1 MPNFAMP
8 NVHLL
13 AHTKIDEKAISEWMG
28 IQDASTDAETL
39 LTMAGRNCYRSFHRP
54 NEATYDDA
62 DYLRRTLFQQGHM
75 SIAEH
80 ATATLYFT
88 GVSRA
93 FLAELTR
100 HRHLSFS
107 VESQRFIDADNIN
120 IVVPPAIRA
129 SEDPYVLR
137 NFINAADEAIAAYM
151 IARDELEG
159 LPKKQRNEAARGL
172 LPNCVET
179 RMVVTGNLRA
189 WVETLQKR
197 LTPGADAEM
206 QEVSRLALDALH
218 PTAPSIYEH
227 LKGSAND

>member
-8 NVHLL
+8 AVQLL
-13 AHTKIDEKAISEWMG
+13 AHTKIDEKAVGEWMG

-54 NEATYDDA
+54 NSKTHDDA
-62 DYLRRTLFQQGHM
+62 DYLRRTLGDQGHW

-107 VESQRFIDADNIN
+107 VESQRFINAGDAN
-120 IVVPPAIRA
+120 IVIPPAIRNA
-129 SEDPYVLR
+129 NEETKQQ
-137 NFINAADEAIAAYM
+137 FIKDAGEAILNYSDAQY
-151 IARDELEG
+151 ELDH
-159 LPKKQRNEAARGL
+159 LPKKQRNEAARAL

-179 RMVVTGNLRA
+179 RMVVTANLRA
-189 WVETLQKR
+189 WHEVIDRRTK
-197 LTPGADAEM
+197 PDADAEM
-206 QEVSRLALDALH
+206 QQVMRLAKQALH
-218 PTAPSIYEH
+218 AVSPVIFPKE
-227 LKGSAND
+227 N

>member
-1 MPNFAMP
+1 MTNIVTPE
-8 NVHLL
+8 VRLL
-13 AHTKIDEKAISEWMG
+13 AHTTINEKAISEYMG

-54 NEATYDDA
+54 NNKTYNDA
-62 DYLRRTLFQQGHM
+62 DYLRRTLGQLGHW

-107 VESQRFIDADNIN
+107 VESQRFIDANDAN
-120 IVVPPAIRA
+120 IVLPPAVREQDLTVQTKFA
-129 SEDPYVLR
+129 WRVK
-137 NFINAADEAIAAYM
+137 EAIEKYELLQ
-151 IARDELEG
+151 IALIH

-172 LPNCVET
+172 LPNCIET

-189 WVETLQKR
+189 WNEVIQRRTQ
-197 LTPGADAEM
+197 PDADAEM
-206 QEVSRLALDALH
+206 QEVMRLAKDQLRTVS
-218 PTAPSIYEH
+218 PIIFPQE
-227 LKGSAND
+227 K

>member
-1 MPNFAMP
+1 MTNIVEPR
-8 NVHLL
+8 VTLL
-13 AHTKIDEKAISEWMG
+13 AHTKINEEAVSEWME
-28 IQDASTDAETL
+28 IQESSTDAETL

-54 NEATYDDA
+54 NEATRDDA
-62 DYLRRTLFQQGHM
+62 DYLNRTLEEQGHW

-93 FLAELTR
+93 FLTELTR

-107 VESQRFIDADNIN
+107 VESQRFINANDAN
-120 IVVPPAIRA
+120 IVMPPAVRELDK
-129 SEDPYVLR
+129 EDQDWFLLLAEESIEDYKA
-137 NFINAADEAIAAYM
+137 IQADL
-151 IARDELEG
+151 DH

-189 WVETLQKR
+189 WHEVIQRRTQ
-197 LTPGADAEM
+197 PDADAEI
-206 QEVSRLALDALH
+206 QEVMRLAAKQLH
-218 PTAPSIYEH
+218 TVSPVIFPQ
-227 LKGSAND
+227 

>member
-1 MPNFAMP
+1 MTNIVTPQ
-8 NVHLL
+8 VHLL
-13 AHTKIDEKAISEWMG
+13 AHTKVDEKAISEWMS
-28 IQDASTDAETL
+28 IQDSSTDAETL

-62 DYLRRTLFQQGHM
+62 DYLRRTLFDRGHF

-107 VESQRFIDADNIN
+107 VESQRFINANDAN
-120 IVVPPAIRA
+120 IVLPPAVRELGKWEETKFSWRTEESIERYEHIQ
-129 SEDPYVLR
+129 SVL
-137 NFINAADEAIAAYM
+137 DH
-151 IARDELEG
+151 
-159 LPKKQRNEAARGL
+159 LPKKQRNEAARAL
-172 LPNCVET
+172 LPNCMET

-189 WVETLQKR
+189 WNEVIQRRTQ
-197 LTPGADAEM
+197 PDADAEM
-206 QEVSRLALDALH
+206 QEVMRLAREALH
-218 PTAPSIYEH
+218 TVSPIIFP
-227 LKGSAND
+227 

>member
-1 MPNFAMP
+1 MTTIVTPE
-8 NVHLL
+8 VHLL

-62 DYLRRTLFQQGHM
+62 DYLRRTLEQQGHW

-93 FLAELTR
+93 FLTELTR

-107 VESQRFIDADNIN
+107 VESQRFINANDAN
-120 IVVPPAIRA
+120 IVMPPAMRDLDE
-129 SEDPYVLR
+129 EDQDGFLLLAEESIEDYK
-137 NFINAADEAIAAYM
+137 AIQTA
-151 IARDELEG
+151 LNH
-159 LPKKQRNEAARGL
+159 LPKKQRNEAARAL
-172 LPNCVET
+172 LPNAVET

-189 WVETLQKR
+189 WNEVIQRRTQ
-197 LTPGADAEM
+197 PDADAEIQQVM
-206 QEVSRLALDALH
+206 RLAAQELH
-218 PTAPSIYEH
+218 TVSPIIFPKENS
-227 LKGSAND
+227 

>member
-1 MPNFAMP
+1 MTDIVTPR
-8 NVHLL
+8 VQLL
-13 AHTKIDEKAISEWMG
+13 AHTKIDEKAISEWMS
-28 IQDASTDAETL
+28 IQDASSDAETL

-62 DYLRRTLFQQGHM
+62 DYLRRTLGEQGHW

-107 VESQRFIDADNIN
+107 VESQRFINANDAN
-120 IVVPPAIRA
+120 IVLPPAVRELDKGDQDWFLFLAEESI
-129 SEDPYVLR
+129 EDYKA
-137 NFINAADEAIAAYM
+137 IQAD
-151 IARDELEG
+151 LNH

-179 RMVVTGNLRA
+179 RMVVSGNLRA
-189 WVETLQKR
+189 WREVIQRRTQ
-197 LTPGADAEM
+197 PDADAEI
-206 QEVSRLALDALH
+206 QEVMRLAREALH
-218 PTAPSIYEH
+218 TVSPVIFPKE
-227 LKGSAND
+227 D

>member
-1 MPNFAMP
+1 MTNIVEPR
-8 NVHLL
+8 VTLL
-13 AHTKIDEKAISEWMG
+13 AHTKINEEAVSEWME
-28 IQDASTDAETL
+28 IQESSTDAETL

-54 NEATYDDA
+54 NEATRDDA
-62 DYLRRTLFQQGHM
+62 DYLNRTLGEQGHW

-107 VESQRFIDADNIN
+107 VESQRFINANDAN
-120 IVVPPAIRA
+120 IVMPPAVRELDK
-129 SEDPYVLR
+129 EDQDWFLLLAEESIEDYKA
-137 NFINAADEAIAAYM
+137 IQADL
-151 IARDELEG
+151 DH

-189 WVETLQKR
+189 WHEVIQRRTQ
-197 LTPGADAEM
+197 PDADAEIQQVM
-206 QEVSRLALDALH
+206 RLAAQQLH
-218 PTAPSIYEH
+218 PIAPTIFPD
-227 LKGSAND
+227 K

>member
-1 MPNFAMP
+1 MTTIVTPR
-8 NVHLL
+8 VQLL
-13 AHTKIDEKAISEWMG
+13 AHTKIDGKAISEYMG

-62 DYLRRTLFQQGHM
+62 DYLRRTLEQQGHW

-93 FLAELTR
+93 FLTELTR

-107 VESQRFIDADNIN
+107 VESQRFINANDAN
-120 IVVPPAIRA
+120 IVMPPAMRDLDE
-129 SEDPYVLR
+129 EDQDGFLLLAEESIEDYK
-137 NFINAADEAIAAYM
+137 AIQTA
-151 IARDELEG
+151 LNH
-159 LPKKQRNEAARGL
+159 LPKKQRNEAARAL
-172 LPNCVET
+172 LPNAVET

-189 WVETLQKR
+189 WNEVIQRRTQ
-197 LTPGADAEM
+197 PDADAEIQQVM
-206 QEVSRLALDALH
+206 RLAAQELH
-218 PTAPSIYEH
+218 TVSPIIFPKENS
-227 LKGSAND
+227 

>member
-8 NVHLL
+8 NVRLL
-13 AHTKIDEKAISEWMG
+13 AHTKIDEKAVGEWMG

-54 NEATYDDA
+54 NAKTYDDA
-62 DYLRRTLFQQGHM
+62 DYLRRTLFTQGHM

-120 IVVPPAIRA
+120 IVVPPAVRV
-129 SEDPYVLR
+129 SKDPYVLR
-137 NFINAADEAIAAYM
+137 NFTNAADEAINAYM
-151 IARDELEG
+151 ITRDELED

-179 RMVVTGNLRA
+179 RMVVTGNHRA

-197 LTPGADAEM
+197 LAPGADAEM
-206 QEVSRLALDALH
+206 QEVSRLALDALY

-227 LKGSAND
+227 LKDSAND

>member
-1 MPNFAMP
+1 MVNIVTPE
-8 NVHLL
+8 VRLL
-13 AHTKIDEKAISEWMG
+13 AHTKIDEKAISEWMS

-54 NEATYDDA
+54 NSKTYNDA
-62 DYLRRTLFQQGHM
+62 DYLRRTLGDQGHF

-93 FLAELTR
+93 FLTELTR

-107 VESQRFIDADNIN
+107 VESQRFINANNAN
-120 IVVPPAIRA
+120 IVMPPAMRNSQSLRDDLELDA
-129 SEDPYVLR
+129 EGALDFYEDSDEKLL
-137 NFINAADEAIAAYM
+137 AAGLSRKQ
-151 IARDELEG
+151 AR
-159 LPKKQRNEAARGL
+159 EAARAF

-189 WVETLQKR
+189 WNEVIERRTQ
-197 LTPGADAEM
+197 PDADAEM
-206 QEVSRLALDALH
+206 QEVMRLAKDALH
-218 PTAPSIYEH
+218 PVSPIIFP
-227 LKGSAND
+227 

>member
-1 MPNFAMP
+1 MTTIVTPR
-8 NVHLL
+8 VQLL
-13 AHTKIDEKAISEWMG
+13 AHTKIDEKAISEYMG

-62 DYLRRTLFQQGHM
+62 DYLRRTLEQQGHW

-93 FLAELTR
+93 FLTELTR

-107 VESQRFIDADNIN
+107 VESQRFINANDAN
-120 IVVPPAIRA
+120 IVMPPAVRRLDEEQQNMFLVRA
-129 SEDPYVLR
+129 EDGIQDYR
-137 NFINAADEAIAAYM
+137 NTQDALDH
-151 IARDELEG
+151 
-159 LPKKQRNEAARGL
+159 LPKKKRNEAARAV
-172 LPNCVET
+172 LPNCIET

-189 WVETLQKR
+189 WHEVIQRRTQ
-197 LTPGADAEM
+197 PDADAEIQQVM
-206 QEVSRLALDALH
+206 RLAAQELH
-218 PTAPSIYEH
+218 TVSPIIFPKENS
-227 LKGSAND
+227 

>member
-1 MPNFAMP
+1 MTNIVTPE
-8 NVHLL
+8 VRLL
-13 AHTKIDEKAISEWMG
+13 AHTKVDEKAISEYMG

-62 DYLRRTLFQQGHM
+62 DYLRRTLGEQGHW

-93 FLAELTR
+93 FLTELTR

-107 VESQRFIDADNIN
+107 VESQRFIDANDAN
-120 IVVPPAIRA
+120 IVAPPAIR
-129 SEDPYVLR
+129 SHKDPYVLR
-137 NFINAADEAIAAYM
+137 NFADAADEAIAAYM
-151 IARDELEG
+151 LTRDELG
-159 LPKKQRNEAARGL
+159 ALPKKQRNEAARAL
-172 LPNCVET
+172 LPNAVET

-189 WVETLQKR
+189 WNEVIQRRTQ
-197 LTPGADAEM
+197 PDADAEM
-206 QEVSRLALDALH
+206 QEVMRLAQAELH
-218 PTAPSIYEH
+218 AVSPIIFPQE
-227 LKGSAND
+227 NN

>member
-1 MPNFAMP
+1 MTNIVEPR
-8 NVHLL
+8 VTLL
-13 AHTKIDEKAISEWMG
+13 AHTKINEEAISEWME
-28 IQDASTDAETL
+28 IQKSSTDAETL

-54 NEATYDDA
+54 NGATRGDA
-62 DYLRRTLFQQGHM
+62 DYLGRTLGEQGHW

-107 VESQRFIDADNIN
+107 VESQRFINANDAN
-120 IVVPPAIRA
+120 IVMPPAVRELDK
-129 SEDPYVLR
+129 EDQDWFLLLAEESIEDYKA
-137 NFINAADEAIAAYM
+137 IQADL
-151 IARDELEG
+151 DH

-179 RMVVTGNLRA
+179 RMVVSGNLRA
-189 WVETLQKR
+189 WHEVIGRRTQ
-197 LTPGADAEM
+197 PDADAEM
-206 QEVSRLALDALH
+206 QQVMLLAAQQLHIVS
-218 PTAPSIYEH
+218 PVIFPQ
-227 LKGSAND
+227 

>member
-8 NVHLL
+8 AVHLL
-13 AHTKIDEKAISEWMG
+13 AHTRIDEKAISEWMG

-120 IVVPPAIRA
+120 IVVPPAIRKC
-129 SEDPYVLR
+129 SNPYVLR
-137 NFINAADEAIAAYM
+137 SFINAADEAITAYM

-179 RMVVTGNLRA
+179 RMVVTANLRA
-189 WVETLQKR
+189 WCEVIDRRTQ
-197 LTPGADAEM
+197 PDADAEM
-206 QEVSRLALDALH
+206 QQVMRLAYEALNTVS
-218 PTAPSIYEH
+218 PVIFPKE
-227 LKGSAND
+227 N

>member
-1 MPNFAMP
+1 MTTIVTPR
-8 NVHLL
+8 VQLL
-13 AHTKIDEKAISEWMG
+13 AHTTIDEKAISEWMS

-62 DYLRRTLFQQGHM
+62 DYLRRTLGEQGHW
-75 SIAEH
+75 SISEH

-107 VESQRFIDADNIN
+107 VESQRFINANDAN
-120 IVVPPAIRA
+120 IVLPPAVRELDKGDQDWFLLLAEESI
-129 SEDPYVLR
+129 EDYKS
-137 NFINAADEAIAAYM
+137 IQAD
-151 IARDELEG
+151 LHHH
-159 LPKKQRNEAARGL
+159 PKKQRNEAARAL
-172 LPNCVET
+172 LPNAVET

-189 WVETLQKR
+189 WHEVIQRRTQ
-197 LTPGADAEM
+197 PDADAEI
-206 QEVSRLALDALH
+206 QEVMRLAREALH
-218 PTAPSIYEH
+218 TVSPVIFPKE
-227 LKGSAND
+227 NN

>member
-1 MPNFAMP
+1 MTNIVTPE
-8 NVHLL
+8 VRLL
-13 AHTKIDEKAISEWMG
+13 AHTRIDEKAISEYMS

-39 LTMAGRNCYRSFHRP
+39 LTMSGRNCYRSFHRP

-62 DYLRRTLFQQGHM
+62 DYLRRTLGDQGHW

-107 VESQRFIDADNIN
+107 VESQRFINANDAS
-120 IVVPPAIRA
+120 IVMPPAVREKDLTEQTKFAWRA
-129 SEDPYVLR
+129 KA
-137 NFINAADEAIAAYM
+137 FIEMYETTQDTL
-151 IARDELEG
+151 DH

-189 WVETLQKR
+189 WHEVIQRRTQ
-197 LTPGADAEM
+197 PDADAEM
-206 QEVSRLALDALH
+206 QEVMRLAREALH
-218 PTAPSIYEH
+218 TVSPIIFPQE
-227 LKGSAND
+227 G

>member
-1 MPNFAMP
+1 MTNIVTPE
-8 NVHLL
+8 VRLL
-13 AHTKIDEKAISEWMG
+13 AHTKVDEKAISEYMG

-62 DYLRRTLFQQGHM
+62 DYLRRTLGEQGHW

-93 FLAELTR
+93 FLTELTR

-107 VESQRFIDADNIN
+107 VESQRFIDANDAN
-120 IVVPPAIRA
+120 IVAPPAIR
-129 SEDPYVLR
+129 SHKDPYVLR
-137 NFINAADEAIAAYM
+137 NFADAADEAIAAYM
-151 IARDELEG
+151 LTRDELG
-159 LPKKQRNEAARGL
+159 ALPKKQRNEAVRAL
-172 LPNCVET
+172 LPNAVET

-189 WVETLQKR
+189 WNEVIQRRTQ
-197 LTPGADAEM
+197 PDADAEM
-206 QEVSRLALDALH
+206 QQVMRMAKQALH
-218 PTAPSIYEH
+218 DVSPIIFPQE
-227 LKGSAND
+227 N

>member
-1 MPNFAMP
+1 MTNIVTPE
-8 NVHLL
+8 VRLL
-13 AHTKIDEKAISEWMG
+13 AHTKIDEKAISEYMG

-54 NEATYDDA
+54 NSKTYDDA
-62 DYLRRTLFQQGHM
+62 DYLCRTLFEQGHM

-107 VESQRFIDADNIN
+107 VESQRFINANDAN
-120 IVVPPAIRA
+120 IVVPPAVRA
-129 SEDPYVLR
+129 SSDPYVLR
-137 NFINAADEAIAAYM
+137 NFTNAADEAITAYM
-151 IARDELEG
+151 ITRDELED
-159 LPKKQRNEAARGL
+159 LPKKQRNEAARAL

-189 WVETLQKR
+189 WHEVIHRRTQ
-197 LTPGADAEM
+197 PDADAEM
-206 QEVSRLALDALH
+206 QEVMRLAAKQLH
-218 PTAPSIYEH
+218 TVSPIIFPQE
-227 LKGSAND
+227 D

>member
-1 MPNFAMP
+1 MVNIVTPE
-8 NVHLL
+8 VRLL
-13 AHTKIDEKAISEWMG
+13 AHTKIDEKAISEWMS

-62 DYLRRTLFQQGHM
+62 DYLRRTLFDRGHF

-107 VESQRFIDADNIN
+107 VESQRFINANDANF
-120 IVVPPAIRA
+120 VMPPAIREHDMA
-129 SEDPYVLR
+129 EQRD
-137 NFINAADEAIAAYM
+137 FIGRAEECLADYRVSQ
-151 IARDELEG
+151 ARLDH
-159 LPKKQRNEAARGL
+159 LPKKQRNEAARAL
-172 LPNCVET
+172 LPNAVET
-179 RMVVTGNLRA
+179 RMVVTGNHRA
-189 WVETLQKR
+189 WVETLQRR
-197 LTPGADAEM
+197 LAPGADAEM
-206 QEVSRLALDALH
+206 QEVSRLALDALY

-227 LKGSAND
+227 LKGSEND

>member
-8 NVHLL
+8 AVQLL
-13 AHTKIDEKAISEWMG
+13 AHTRIDEKTVGEWMG

-54 NEATYDDA
+54 NPATYEDEL
-62 DYLRRTLFQQGHM
+62 YLRRTLFTQGHM

-120 IVVPPAIRA
+120 IVVPPAVRA

-137 NFINAADEAIAAYM
+137 NFSNAADEAITAYM
-151 IARDELEG
+151 IARDELED
-159 LPKKQRNEAARGL
+159 LTKKKRNEAARGL

-179 RMVVTGNLRA
+179 RMVVTANLRA
-189 WVETLQKR
+189 WHEVIDRRTQ
-197 LTPGADAEM
+197 PDADAEM
-206 QEVSRLALDALH
+206 QQVMRMAHEVLNSVS
-218 PTAPSIYEH
+218 PVIFPKENS
-227 LKGSAND
+227 

>member
-1 MPNFAMP
+1 MTNIVTPR
-8 NVHLL
+8 VQLL

-28 IQDASTDAETL
+28 VQGASTDAETL

-62 DYLRRTLFQQGHM
+62 DYLRRTLGEQGHW

-93 FLAELTR
+93 FLTELTR

-107 VESQRFIDADNIN
+107 VESQRFINANDAN
-120 IVVPPAIRA
+120 IVMPPAVRRLDEEQQNMFLIRA
-129 SEDPYVLR
+129 EDGIQDYR
-137 NFINAADEAIAAYM
+137 NT
-151 IARDELEG
+151 RDALDH
-159 LPKKQRNEAARGL
+159 LPKKQRNEAARAV

-179 RMVVTGNLRA
+179 RMVVTANLRA
-189 WVETLQKR
+189 WHEVIERRTQ
-197 LTPGADAEM
+197 PDADAEM
-206 QEVSRLALDALH
+206 QQVMRLAREALN
-218 PTAPSIYEH
+218 PVSPVIFPKE
-227 LKGSAND
+227 K

>member
-1 MPNFAMP
+1 MTNIVTPQ
-8 NVHLL
+8 VHLL

-62 DYLRRTLFQQGHM
+62 DYLRRTLGDQGHW

-107 VESQRFIDADNIN
+107 VESQRFINANNAN
-120 IVVPPAIRA
+120 IVLPPA
-129 SEDPYVLR
+129 VR
-137 NFINAADEAIAAYM
+137 NAPTSTEKAFTYNAQKAIHEYANAQK
-151 IARDELEG
+151 ALDQ

-172 LPNCVET
+172 LPNCIET
-179 RMVVTGNLRA
+179 RMVVTGNLRC
-189 WVETLQKR
+189 WNEVIERRTQ
-197 LTPGADAEM
+197 PDADAEI
-206 QEVSRLALDALH
+206 QEVMRLAYEALH
-218 PTAPSIYEH
+218 AVSPIIFPQ
-227 LKGSAND
+227 GN

>member
-1 MPNFAMP
+1 MTTIVTPR
-8 NVHLL
+8 VQLL
-13 AHTKIDEKAISEWMG
+13 AHTKIDEKAISEWMS

-62 DYLRRTLFQQGHM
+62 DYLRRTLGEQGHW

-107 VESQRFIDADNIN
+107 VESQRFINANDAN
-120 IVVPPAIRA
+120 VVMPPAIRDLDKEEQDGFLLLA
-129 SEDPYVLR
+129 EESIEDYK
-137 NFINAADEAIAAYM
+137 AIQTA
-151 IARDELEG
+151 LNH
-159 LPKKQRNEAARGL
+159 LPKKQRNEAARAL
-172 LPNCVET
+172 LPNAVET

-189 WVETLQKR
+189 WNEVIQRRTQ
-197 LTPGADAEM
+197 PDADAEIQQVM
-206 QEVSRLALDALH
+206 RLAAQELH
-218 PTAPSIYEH
+218 TVSPIIFPKENS
-227 LKGSAND
+227 